1 MKFVT
6 SQTKIEK
13 IKTDAL
19 VVLTSKTLNKSIK
32 HIDKNLNGVIT
43 KMIQDGDFSGKNIS
57 TCVVRNASKNI
68 KRLILVGK
76 EEGSS
81 VQDRIKLIELG
92 ASNIL
97 KSYIT
102 NAHWVIDDTYEAWEI
117 EIISRS
123 ILKINYSFKGNS
135 KSSLSKL
142 DLVCLN
148 DYSLS
153 NTETSTQYGEA
164 VGRGMNLCRH
174 LGNTPAN
181 ICTPTFLAEKAK
193 SLSDENT
200 RIKTTILEESE
211 MRDLGMLSLLSVG
224 NASEQPSKLIVME
237 YNGSKT
243 MQQPIVLVGKAV
255 TFDTGGIS
263 LKPGRGMDEMKFD
276 MCGGASVLGV
286 MSALSE
292 AALEINVVG
301 LIPAVENMPSGNA
314 TKPGDVI
321 KSMSGITIEI
331 LNTDAEGRLILC
343 DALTYANRF
352 KPKYVVDI
360 ATLTG
365 AVIGAL
371 GKFTT
376 GMLSN
381 SEELAEI
388 LVNCGNS
395 SGDRVWQLPLWKEY
409 DEQLKSNF
417 ADLANI
423 GGEAGTITA
432 GCFLSRFTK
441 DYKWAHL
448 DIAGTAWISGKNKGA
463 TGRPIP
469 LLMEFL
475 RSQVN

>member
-19 VVLTSKTLNKSIK
+19 VVVTSKTLNKSIK

-57 TCVVRNASKNI
+57 TCVVRNASENV

-97 KSYIT
+97 KSYIK
-102 NAHWVIDDTYEAWEI
+102 NAHWVIDDTYEDWEI

-148 DYSLS
+148 GHSLS
-153 NTETSTQYGEA
+153 NTETYTHYGEA

-193 SLSDENT
+193 SLSDGNT
-200 RIKTTILEESE
+200 CIKTTILEESE

-224 NASEQPSKLIVME
+224 NASAQPSKLIVME

-243 MQQPIVLVGKAV
+243 MQQPIALVGKAV

-292 AALEINVVG
+292 AALDINVVG

-381 SEELAEI
+381 SKELAEI
-388 LVNCGNS
+388 LVNCGNL

-463 TGRPIP
+463 TGRPVP

>member
-43 KMIQDGDFSGKNIS
+43 KMIQDGDFSGKNFS

-224 NASEQPSKLIVME
+224 NASAQPSKLIVME

-301 LIPAVENMPSGNA
+301 LVPAVENMPSGNA

-321 KSMSGITIEI
+321 KSMSGVTIEI

-388 LVNCGNS
+388 LANCGNS

-463 TGRPIP
+463 TGRPVP

>member
-43 KMIQDGDFSGKNIS
+43 KMIQDGDFSAKNIS

-200 RIKTTILEESE
+200 RIKTTILGESE

-301 LIPAVENMPSGNA
+301 LVPAVENMPSGNA

-321 KSMSGITIEI
+321 KSMSGVTIEI

-388 LVNCGNS
+388 LANCGNS

-463 TGRPIP
+463 TGRPVP

>member
-224 NASEQPSKLIVME
+224 NASAQPSKLIVME

-292 AALEINVVG
+292 AALDINVVG

-463 TGRPIP
+463 TGRPVP

>member
-301 LIPAVENMPSGNA
+301 LVPAVENMPSGNA

-463 TGRPIP
+463 TGRPVP

>member
-224 NASEQPSKLIVME
+224 NASAQPSKLIVME

-463 TGRPIP
+463 TGRPVP

>member
-117 EIISRS
+117 EIIARS

-301 LIPAVENMPSGNA
+301 LVPAVENMPSGNA

-321 KSMSGITIEI
+321 KSMSGVTIEI

-388 LVNCGNS
+388 LANCGNS

-463 TGRPIP
+463 TGRPVP

>member
-19 VVLTSKTLNKSIK
+19 VVLTSKTLNKSIE

-200 RIKTTILEESE
+200 RIETTILEESE

-301 LIPAVENMPSGNA
+301 LIPAVENMPSGSA

-388 LVNCGNS
+388 LANCGNS

-463 TGRPIP
+463 TGRPVP

>member
-92 ASNIL
+92 ASNVL

-117 EIISRS
+117 EIITRS

-301 LIPAVENMPSGNA
+301 LIPAVENMPSGSA

-388 LVNCGNS
+388 LANCGNS

-409 DEQLKSNF
+409 DQQLKSNF

-448 DIAGTAWISGKNKGA
+448 DIAGTAWISGKNEGA
-463 TGRPIP
+463 TGRPVP

>member
-292 AALEINVVG
+292 AALDINVVG

-463 TGRPIP
+463 TGRPVP

>member
-19 VVLTSKTLNKSIK
+19 VVLTSKTLNKSII

-301 LIPAVENMPSGNA
+301 LIPAVENMPSGSA

-463 TGRPIP
+463 TGRPVP

>member
-301 LIPAVENMPSGNA
+301 LIPAVENMPSGSA

-388 LVNCGNS
+388 LVSCGNS

>member
-57 TCVVRNASKNI
+57 TCVVRNASENI

-117 EIISRS
+117 EIITRS

-148 DYSLS
+148 RHSLS
-153 NTETSTQYGEA
+153 NTETYTQYGEA

-200 RIKTTILEESE
+200 CIKTTILGESE

-224 NASEQPSKLIVME
+224 NASAQPSKLIVME

-292 AALEINVVG
+292 AALDINVVG

-388 LVNCGNS
+388 LVSCGNS

-463 TGRPIP
+463 TGRPVP

>member
-193 SLSDENT
+193 SLSDGNT
-200 RIKTTILEESE
+200 CIKTTILEESE

-292 AALEINVVG
+292 AALDINVVG

-463 TGRPIP
+463 TGRPVP

>member
-19 VVLTSKTLNKSIK
+19 VVLTSKTLNKSII

>member
-19 VVLTSKTLNKSIK
+19 VVLTSKTLNKSIN

-224 NASEQPSKLIVME
+224 NASAQPSKLIVME

-292 AALEINVVG
+292 AALDINVVG

-388 LVNCGNS
+388 LVSCGNS

>member
-388 LVNCGNS
+388 LANCGNS

-463 TGRPIP
+463 TGRPVP

>member
-81 VQDRIKLIELG
+81 VQDKIKLIELG

-117 EIISRS
+117 EIITRS

-301 LIPAVENMPSGNA
+301 LVPAVENMPSGNA

-321 KSMSGITIEI
+321 KSMSGVTIEI

-388 LVNCGNS
+388 LASCGNS

>member
-1 MKFVT
+1 
-6 SQTKIEK
+6 
-13 IKTDAL
+13 
-19 VVLTSKTLNKSIK
+19 
-32 HIDKNLNGVIT
+32 
-43 KMIQDGDFSGKNIS
+43 
-57 TCVVRNASKNI
+57 
-68 KRLILVGK
+68 
-76 EEGSS
+76 
-81 VQDRIKLIELG
+81 
-92 ASNIL
+92 
-97 KSYIT
+97 
-102 NAHWVIDDTYEAWEI
+102 
-117 EIISRS
+117 
-123 ILKINYSFKGNS
+123 
-135 KSSLSKL
+135 
-142 DLVCLN
+142 
-148 DYSLS
+148 
-153 NTETSTQYGEA
+153 
-164 VGRGMNLCRH
+164 
-174 LGNTPAN
+174 
-181 ICTPTFLAEKAK
+181 
-193 SLSDENT
+193 
-200 RIKTTILEESE
+200 
-211 MRDLGMLSLLSVG
+211 MLSLLSVG
-224 NASEQPSKLIVME
+224 NASAQPSKLIVME

-243 MQQPIVLVGKAV
+243 MQQPIALVGKAV

-292 AALEINVVG
+292 AALDINVVG

-352 KPKYVVDI
+352 EPKYVVDI

-463 TGRPIP
+463 TGRPVP

>member
-117 EIISRS
+117 EIITRS

-224 NASEQPSKLIVME
+224 NASAQPSKLIVME

-292 AALEINVVG
+292 AALDINVVG

-388 LVNCGNS
+388 LVSCGNS

-409 DEQLKSNF
+409 DQQLKSNF

-463 TGRPIP
+463 TGRPVP

>member
-1 MKFVT
+1 MEFVT

-43 KMIQDGDFSGKNIS
+43 KMIQDGDFTGKNIS

-81 VQDRIKLIELG
+81 SQDRIKLIELG
-92 ASNIL
+92 ASKIL

-102 NAHWVIDDTYEAWEI
+102 NAHWVIDDTYEDWEI

-123 ILKINYSFKGNS
+123 ILKINYSFKSNS

-153 NTETSTQYGEA
+153 NTETSTQFGEA

-193 SLSDENT
+193 SLSDKST
-200 RIKTTILEESE
+200 CIKTTILEESE

-224 NASEQPSKLIVME
+224 NASAQPSKLIVME

-243 MQQPIVLVGKAV
+243 MQQPIALVGKAV

-292 AALEINVVG
+292 AALDINVVG

-388 LVNCGNS
+388 LVSCGNS

-463 TGRPIP
+463 TGRPVP

>member
-19 VVLTSKTLNKSIK
+19 IVLTSKTLNKSVE

-43 KMIQDGDFSGKNIS
+43 KMIQDGDFSGKNMS

-117 EIISRS
+117 EIITRS

-193 SLSDENT
+193 SLSDENAC
-200 RIKTTILEESE
+200 IKTMILGESE

-224 NASEQPSKLIVME
+224 NASAQPSKLIVME

-292 AALEINVVG
+292 AALDINVVG

-463 TGRPIP
+463 TGRPVP

>member
-19 VVLTSKTLNKSIK
+19 VVLTSKTLNKSII

-117 EIISRS
+117 EIITRS

-224 NASEQPSKLIVME
+224 NASAQPSKLIVME

-301 LIPAVENMPSGNA
+301 LIPAVENMPSGSA

-409 DEQLKSNF
+409 DQQLKSNF

>member
-102 NAHWVIDDTYEAWEI
+102 NAHWIIDDTYEDWEI

-193 SLSDENT
+193 SLSDENAG
-200 RIKTTILEESE
+200 IKTTILEESE

-224 NASEQPSKLIVME
+224 NASAQPSKLIVME

-301 LIPAVENMPSGNA
+301 LVPAVENMPSGNA

-321 KSMSGITIEI
+321 KSMSGVTIEI

-388 LVNCGNS
+388 LANCGNS

-463 TGRPIP
+463 TGRPVP

>member
-224 NASEQPSKLIVME
+224 NASAQPSKLIVME

-292 AALEINVVG
+292 AALDINVVG

-388 LVNCGNS
+388 LVSCGNS

-409 DEQLKSNF
+409 DQQLKSNF

-463 TGRPIP
+463 TGRPVP

>member
-117 EIISRS
+117 EIITRS

-224 NASEQPSKLIVME
+224 NASAQPSKLIVME

-301 LIPAVENMPSGNA
+301 LVPAVENMPSGNA

-321 KSMSGITIEI
+321 KSMSGVTIEI

-388 LVNCGNS
+388 LANCGNS

-463 TGRPIP
+463 TGRPVP

>member
-19 VVLTSKTLNKSIK
+19 VVVTSKTLNKSIK

-43 KMIQDGDFSGKNIS
+43 KMIQDGDFSAKNIS

-117 EIISRS
+117 EIITRS

-148 DYSLS
+148 GHSLS
-153 NTETSTQYGEA
+153 NTETRTKYGEA

-243 MQQPIVLVGKAV
+243 MQQPIALVGKAV

-292 AALEINVVG
+292 AALDINVVG

-381 SEELAEI
+381 SDELAEI
-388 LVNCGNS
+388 LVSCGNS

-432 GCFLSRFTK
+432 GCFLSRFAK

-463 TGRPIP
+463 TGRPVP

>member
-200 RIKTTILEESE
+200 CIETTILEESE

-224 NASEQPSKLIVME
+224 NASAQPSKLIVME

-292 AALEINVVG
+292 AALDINVVG

>member
-286 MSALSE
+286 MSALSK

-448 DIAGTAWISGKNKGA
+448 DIAGTAWISGKSKGA
-463 TGRPIP
+463 TGRPVP

>member
-19 VVLTSKTLNKSIK
+19 VVLTSKTLNKSII

-301 LIPAVENMPSGNA
+301 LIPAVENMPSGSA

-388 LVNCGNS
+388 LVSCGNS

-409 DEQLKSNF
+409 DQQLKSNF

-463 TGRPIP
+463 TGRPVP

>member
-19 VVLTSKTLNKSIK
+19 VVLTSKTLNKSII

-224 NASEQPSKLIVME
+224 NASAQPSKLIVME

-292 AALEINVVG
+292 AALDINVVG

-388 LVNCGNS
+388 LVSCGNS

-409 DEQLKSNF
+409 DQQLKSNF

-463 TGRPIP
+463 TGRPVP